1 MVTRLLVAAF
11 ASKCTRRKV
20 SKITSRHNELFHGL
34 LWRHK
39 QTERQSL
46 PPLLIRL
53 GLKNLKALFTSL
65 LLELAEMDFLPAF
78 V

>member
-1 MVTRLLVAAF
+1 MVTSLLAADF

-20 SKITSRHNELFHGL
+20 SKITSRHNELFHGR

-39 QTERQSL
+39 HKEKQSL
-46 PPLLIRL
+46 PPFLIRL
-53 GLKNLKALFTSL
+53 GLKNIKALFTSL
-65 LLELAEMDFLPAF
+65 FLEIAEMDFWQDF

>member
-1 MVTRLLVAAF
+1 MVTRLHAAAF
-11 ASKCTRRKV
+11 ASKRTRRKV

-46 PPLLIRL
+46 PPFLTRQ
-53 GLKNLKALFTSL
+53 GLKNIKALFTSL
-65 LLELAEMDFLPAF
+65 LPELAEMDFWPAF